1 MIMGSKIGLLSKL
14 AVTFAFLIVF
24 LVGIAAW
31 RLLQGPVNLPFLS
44 NYIENALNERGGP
57 VKFSIKNTSLAW
69 SGWERTLDVRLVQV
83 SATNEKKQVIT
94 SIPQISVKF
103 SFGALFQGVLAPTS
117 LELLEPHIKLVRRE
131 SGLLTISLDNQTML
145 PADIIGGLIRSLSG
159 SETLERP
166 TSFIRNFSI
175 VNANLEIHDK
185 LREMVWRLPKTN
197 LNLTR
202 QNDKIRAIYKIQIG
216 KGAGWGQIE
225 GQALW
230 HAEKDAFE
238 LQAGVQNLQIS
249 RVTKSIP
256 KFALA
261 NYLNLTLNGQVN
273 MEISL
278 NGLIK
283 ASSFDLRA
291 KSAKIKRSTFWPN
304 GLVLKSLAIKGRYH
318 SDPAFFEIDNLQIK
332 TNGPK
337 ISVKASVVNVEDEIT
352 VNGDSIVD
360 ELALSH
366 LKKYW
371 PSNIGKDARNWVVEN
386 MRVGTAEEIRI
397 SFSLKI
403 PLFPEP
409 QIHLNSFAGNLKLRD
424 VTINYMDNIPA
435 IENLHAT
442 AVFTSDRFVAS
453 VTEANSGGLQIRSG
467 TVRLLNLSSFNEN
480 AKINLDVSGLLKNAL
495 VLIDK
500 KPLDLISKYKIHPE
514 NVSGWINSNLK
525 FSFPLKTTLKPSLVQ
540 INSIS
545 QVVNADLPDNGFKK
559 TIKGG
564 HFTLKVDE
572 TKLLLSGNANIA
584 GTTVFVNWEERFKD
598 RQKFTSRYEFRAV
611 LDEGARERFGFNAFE
626 PYLSGKVSLNL
637 KLRKYSQGA
646 LEYFLEFYLHHV
658 RPPNPVQ

>member
-1 MIMGSKIGLLSKL
+1 MGSKIGLLSKL

-44 NYIENALNERGGP
+44 NYIENALNERGGLI
-57 VKFSIKNTSLAW
+57 KFSIKNTSLAW

-103 SFGALFQGVLAPTS
+103 SFSALFQGVLAPAS
-117 LELLEPHIKLVRRE
+117 LELLEPRIKLVRRE

-197 LNLTR
+197 LDLTR
-202 QNDKIRAIYKIQIG
+202 QNDKIRAIYKNQIG
-216 KGAGWGQIE
+216 EGAGWGQIE

-238 LQAGVQNLQIS
+238 LQAGVQDLQIS

-278 NGLIK
+278 DGLIK
-283 ASSFDLRA
+283 ASSFDLKA

-318 SDPAFFEIDNLQIK
+318 SDPAFFEIDKLEIK
-332 TNGPK
+332 TNGHK
-337 ISVKASVVNVEDEIT
+337 ISVKASVVHVEDEIT

-360 ELALSH
+360 ELALSN

-371 PSNIGKDARNWVVEN
+371 PPNIGQDARNWVVEN
-386 MRVGTAEEIRI
+386 MRVGTAEKIRM

-403 PLFPEP
+403 PLFSEP

-435 IENLHAT
+435 IENLYAT

-467 TVRLLNLSSFNEN
+467 TVRLLNLSSLNEN
-480 AKINLDVSGLLKNAL
+480 AAINLDVSGLLKNA
-495 VLIDK
+495 
-500 KPLDLISKYKIHPE
+500 
-514 NVSGWINSNLK
+514 
-525 FSFPLKTTLKPSLVQ
+525 
-540 INSIS
+540 
-545 QVVNADLPDNGFKK
+545 
-559 TIKGG
+559 
-564 HFTLKVDE
+564 
-572 TKLLLSGNANIA
+572 
-584 GTTVFVNWEERFKD
+584 
-598 RQKFTSRYEFRAV
+598 
-611 LDEGARERFGFNAFE
+611 
-626 PYLSGKVSLNL
+626 
-637 KLRKYSQGA
+637 
-646 LEYFLEFYLHHV
+646 
-658 RPPNPVQ
+658 